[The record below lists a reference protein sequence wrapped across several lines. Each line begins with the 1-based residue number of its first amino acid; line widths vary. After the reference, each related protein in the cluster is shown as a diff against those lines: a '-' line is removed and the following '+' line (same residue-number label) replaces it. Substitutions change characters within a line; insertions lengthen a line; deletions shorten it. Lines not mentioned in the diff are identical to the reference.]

1 MKTYIRKDASTP
13 TGYAL
18 KVVDDNDNESILPI
32 TDVVKND
39 PKVLV
44 LPTNPSNRKYFT
56 KTKVGDGD
64 LELSYK
70 ASITL
75 GPRIGEPSQ
84 RKSLVEYLT
93 EEEKAIYDDL
103 MAKAKARRDRPMTD
117 LEKAE
122 LAYKKALE
130 KYEAL
135 KAQSDEAHKKYK
147 ELKEKGDWTA

>member
-1 MKTYIRKDASTP
+1 MKTYIRKDSSTP

-18 KVVDDNDNESILPI
+18 RVVDDNDNASILPI
-32 TDVVKND
+32 VDVVKND

-64 LELSYK
+64 LELTYK
-70 ASITL
+70 ASITI
-75 GPRIGEPSQ
+75 GPRTGESSQ
-84 RKSLVEYLT
+84 RKSLVDYLT
-93 EEEKAIYDDL
+93 AEEKTIYDDL
-103 MAKAKARRDRPMTD
+103 MAKAKARRDRPMSD

-130 KYEAL
+130 RYEAL
-135 KAQSDEAHKKYK
+135 RAQSDESDKK
-147 ELKEKGDWTA
+147 

>member
-18 KVVDDNDNESILPI
+18 RTVDDNNNESILPI
-32 TDVVKND
+32 VQTYKNE
-39 PKVLV
+39 PTTLI
-44 LPTNPSNRKYFT
+44 LPENPSNRKYFSS
-56 KTKVGDGD
+56 KKVGEGD
-64 LELSYK
+64 LELTYK
-70 ASITL
+70 ATITL
-75 GPRIGEPSQ
+75 GPRTGEPSQ

-103 MAKAKARRDRPMTD
+103 MAKARARRDRPMTD

-135 KAQSDEAHKKYK
+135 KAQSDEAHKKYE
-147 ELKEKGDWTA
+147 ELKAKGDWTA

>member
-18 KVVDDNDNESILPI
+18 RTVDDNGKENILPI
-32 TDVVKND
+32 VSTVKND

-44 LPTNPSNRKYFT
+44 LPENPSNRKYFT
-56 KTKVGDGD
+56 KTKVGDMD

-70 ASITL
+70 ASVTF
-75 GPRIGEPSQ
+75 GPRTGESKTA

-103 MAKAKARRDRPMTD
+103 MAKARARRDRPMTE

-122 LAYKKALE
+122 LAYKRALE

-135 KAQSDEAHKKYK
+135 KAKK
-147 ELKEKGDWTA
+147 ED